1 MCGFNFNINQTK
13 NEATWNFKVPIH
25 ILLSAKILVAG
36 GDFPLEIIDLI
47 NPKLKPDIVENE
59 IGDIFGATGGILQ
72 NKIVLCGGNDNAARN
87 VSIIGLPNYDFKMI
101 VPRIHA
107 TSVVLNKSNIWV
119 TGGVDPNHPSN
130 GFETSTEIISLN
142 EPPVLGPDLPFPAY
156 CHSMILVNP
165 TTIYLIGGIHDD
177 DGKT

>member
-72 NKIVLCGGNDNAARN
+72 NKIVLCGGNDNAA
-87 VSIIGLPNYDFKMI
+87 
-101 VPRIHA
+101 
-107 TSVVLNKSNIWV
+107 T
-119 TGGVDPNHPSN
+119 
-130 GFETSTEIISLN
+130 
-142 EPPVLGPDLPFPAY
+142 
-156 CHSMILVNP
+156 
-165 TTIYLIGGIHDD
+165 
-177 DGKT
+177 